1 MSTRSKHISTKSRL
15 VVCLSNAGYEVSLEP
30 RKIYKALQD
39 AAAAKHHQ
47 LRVID
52 ESGEDYLFPAALF
65 APIVLRGKA
74 RLAILAAV

>member
-1 MSTRSKHISTKSRL
+1 MSTKSKRTSTKSRL
-15 VVCLSNAGYEVSLEP
+15 VVCLRNDGYEVSLEP
-30 RKIYKALQD
+30 RKTYKALRD
-39 AAAAKHHQ
+39 AAAEKHAQ

-52 ESGEDYLFPAALF
+52 ESGEDYLFPASLF